1 MKTPRNLA
9 IKTES
14 ASQEHHAPPEE
25 VQMKK
30 GHPVIMVE
38 VRASMVQGP
47 TIKIVGIIV
56 VLLMVTIVMK
66 DAISNKD
73 PIGHKT
79 IIVKAIM
86 ALTDQIVNIKIDIAV
101 ALKVALVAIAKI
113 TDPEGNMVIAHNTV
127 VKVDMTHAAIL
138 IIVAVA
144 VVVMTIAV
152 LMISVP
158 IIGHVVNMEIAH
170 STAVK
175 AAGAMKIM
183 NADLANSMI
192 EEVMANRE
200 PCAHVISEIIAINRI
215 IAAAAAVVVTIIVIP

>member
-1 MKTPRNLA
+1 
-9 IKTES
+9 
-14 ASQEHHAPPEE
+14 
-25 VQMKK
+25 
-30 GHPVIMVE
+30 
-38 VRASMVQGP
+38 
-47 TIKIVGIIV
+47 
-56 VLLMVTIVMK
+56 
-66 DAISNKD
+66 
-73 PIGHKT
+73 
-79 IIVKAIM
+79 M

-127 VKVDMTHAAIL
+127 VKVDMNHEAIL
-138 IIVAVA
+138 IIVA

-215 IAAAAAVVVTIIVIP
+215 IAAAAVVTIIVIP

>member
-56 VLLMVTIVMK
+56 VLLMVTIAMK
-66 DAISNKD
+66 DAISNKG

-101 ALKVALVAIAKI
+101 ALKVAQVAIAKI

-127 VKVDMTHAAIL
+127 VKVDMNHEAIL
-138 IIVAVA
+138 IIVA

-215 IAAAAAVVVTIIVIP
+215 IAAAAVVTIIVIP

>member
-47 TIKIVGIIV
+47 IIKIVGIIV

-127 VKVDMTHAAIL
+127 VKVDMNHAAIL
-138 IIVAVA
+138 IIVAV
-144 VVVMTIAV
+144 VIMTIAV

-215 IAAAAAVVVTIIVIP
+215 IAAAAVVVVTIIVIP